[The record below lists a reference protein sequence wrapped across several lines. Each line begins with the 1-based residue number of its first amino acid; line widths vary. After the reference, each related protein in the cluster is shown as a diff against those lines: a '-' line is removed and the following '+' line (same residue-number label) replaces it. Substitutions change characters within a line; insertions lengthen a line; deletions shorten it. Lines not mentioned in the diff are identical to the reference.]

1 MPVVLFK
8 ERIECALPARMMYA
22 VAHLKAFV
30 FVDSVEGPARLER
43 MQQLLKVACLE
54 PLEGLTTPIAK
65 VVGNK
70 IDKLHAELMHDY
82 EDQRADKVAT
92 AVFYFLKD
100 LTDSGYLE
108 LWEGSPVAQA
118 AELYVPMI
126 EHVFAEQKLDE
137 SAQKQARRIL
147 VKLQE
152 KGYYV

>member
-8 ERIECALPARMMYA
+8 ERIECAMPARMMYA

-30 FVDSVEGPARLER
+30 FVDETEGPAQLKQ
-43 MQQLLKVACLE
+43 MQDLLQRACFE
-54 PLEGLTTPIAK
+54 PLEGLNAPVAR

-70 IDKLHAELMHDY
+70 IDKLHAEVMQEY
-82 EDQRADKVAT
+82 ESHRADKVAA

-100 LTDSGYLE
+100 LTDTGYLE
-108 LWEGSPVAQA
+108 LWEGSPVAKA
-118 AELYVPMI
+118 AELYIPMI
-126 EHVFAEQKLDE
+126 EHVFEENKLDE

-147 VKLQE
+147 AKLQE